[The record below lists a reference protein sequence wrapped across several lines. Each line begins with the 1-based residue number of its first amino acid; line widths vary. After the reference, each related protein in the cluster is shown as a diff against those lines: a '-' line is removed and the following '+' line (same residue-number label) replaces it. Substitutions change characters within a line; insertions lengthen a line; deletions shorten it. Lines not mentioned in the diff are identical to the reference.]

1 MFYLTA
7 IIIILLAFAFI
18 TYGYFASHYGIA
30 SRVTGNL
37 LLLFVGIAIISS
49 GFSFETE
56 NQVIT
61 TSKESTT
68 VSKELISYS
77 WLNTLL
83 GVSLLLFGI
92 TGFVST
98 WSEREKKNNPY
109 RGDD

>member
-1 MFYLTA
+1 MYYLTG
-7 IIIILLAFAFI
+7 IVIILLALSFI

-30 SRVTGNL
+30 SRVAGNI

-56 NQVIT
+56 NQVII
-61 TSKESTT
+61 TSEDTTT

-83 GVSLLLFGI
+83 GTSLLLFGI
-92 TGFVST
+92 AGFVGT
-98 WSEREKKNNPY
+98 WAEKKKRDNPY
-109 RGDD
+109 RGEY